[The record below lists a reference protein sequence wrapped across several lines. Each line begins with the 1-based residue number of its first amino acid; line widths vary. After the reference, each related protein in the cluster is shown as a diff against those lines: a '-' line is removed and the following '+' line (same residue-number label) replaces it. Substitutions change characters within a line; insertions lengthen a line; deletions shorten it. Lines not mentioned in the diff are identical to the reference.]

1 MISFIPEE
9 ILAYTEDHT
18 SPPSQLLED
27 LAARTREKTP
37 QPEML
42 VGGVEGTFLKLLV
55 RLLDARRVLEIGT
68 FTGYSALMLAE
79 GMREGGEVI
88 TCEIDRKTAEI
99 AQEYWAQSEHGGKIR
114 LEMGNAVE
122 TLTRLKGPFD
132 LVFIDADK
140 GNYIEYWEGCVPLV
154 RRGGL
159 LLADNVLWSGR
170 VLDPREA
177 DDHALVAFN
186 RHVRDDARVETVML
200 TIRDGITMACKR

>member
-68 FTGYSALMLAE
+68 FTGYSALMMAE

-122 TLTRLKGPFD
+122 TLTRLEGPFD

-200 TIRDGITMACKR
+200 TIRAGITRACKR

>member
-1 MISFIPEE
+1 MMSFIPEE
-9 ILAYTEDHT
+9 ILAYTEAHT
-18 SPPSQLLED
+18 SPPSRLLDD
-27 LAARTREKTP
+27 LAARTRDKTT

-42 VGGVEGTFLKLLV
+42 VGGVEGAFLRLLV
-55 RLLDARRVLEIGT
+55 RVLDARRVLEIGT
-68 FTGYSALMLAE
+68 FTGYSALMMAE
-79 GMREGGEVI
+79 GMRDGGEVI

-99 AQEYWAQSEHGGKIR
+99 AREYWAQSEHGGKIR

-122 TLTRLKGPFD
+122 TLTRLEGPFD

-140 GNYIEYWEGCVPLV
+140 GNYIAYWERCVPLV
-154 RRGGL
+154 RRAGL

-170 VLDPREA
+170 VLDPKEA

-186 RHVRDDARVETVML
+186 RHVRDDVRVEAVML